1 MFSISTSPI
10 KTTLTRVHLL
20 TFVSQGA
27 CFRENCRY
35 AHSSQDGSQPAAQVT
50 SQPPLLLRHPPIALR
65 RLPPPLAP
73 DRVFLRFSSSKK
85 MAGGVQ
91 NIQSVIFPSRVGT
104 DLATA
109 SAHPM
114 SQANQPICRD
124 FQNGRCF
131 RAR

>member
-1 MFSISTSPI
+1 LHRIVFFYDS
-10 KTTLTRVHLL
+10 
-20 TFVSQGA
+20 
-27 CFRENCRY
+27 
-35 AHSSQDGSQPAAQVT
+35 AA
-50 SQPPLLLRHPPIALR
+50 A
-65 RLPPPLAP
+65 
-73 DRVFLRFSSSKK
+73 KK